1 MNEQE
6 LGKEIAKLLDYSASD
21 NIKQS
26 TAYRL
31 QSARRAALEHYQPA
45 LKIVNSGNG
54 TSIFS
59 GHDWH
64 FNTGKLILLVMVFFA
79 FVVGSTSYWKF
90 LEKSRHDV
98 GDDPILIDNSF
109 STEDQNDTELE
120 WKSEFPDD
128 LQLDKTQDITD
139 ESHLSPATNHH
150 SEMMH
155 DPSPEVET
163 DTKREVMDEELPTDM
178 QLDQINTPVSNSP
191 EAHADE
197 IPEKWLMES
206 N

>member
-45 LKIVNSGNG
+45 LKIVGSGNG

-90 LEKSRHDV
+90 LEKNRHDA
-98 GDDPILIDNSF
+98 GDDPILIDSF
-109 STEDQNDTELE
+109 SIEDQNDTELE
-120 WKSEFPDD
+120 WKSDFPDD
-128 LQLDKTQDITD
+128 LQLNKTQDFID
-139 ESHLSPATNHH
+139 ESHPDSVTDHH
-150 SEMMH
+150 TEMLH
-155 DPSPEVET
+155 DPSSEVEINI
-163 DTKREVMDEELPTDM
+163 KREIMDELPVDT
-178 QLDQINTPVSNSP
+178 QLDQKNDPVSNLSP
-191 EAHADE
+191 EIHLDE
-197 IPEKWLMES
+197 VPENWLVES

>member
-21 NIKQS
+21 SIKQS

-98 GDDPILIDNSF
+98 GNDSILIDSF
-109 STEDQNDTELE
+109 STEDQNDSELE
-120 WKSEFPDD
+120 WKSEFPADE
-128 LQLDKTQDITD
+128 LQLNKTQDLSD
-139 ESHLSPATNHH
+139 ESNLAPATNHH

-155 DPSPEVET
+155 DPSLEVET
-163 DTKREVMDEELPTDM
+163 DIKREVIDELPADS
-178 QLDQINTPVSNSP
+178 QFDQTNTPVSNSS
-191 EAHADE
+191 ETHADE
-197 IPEKWLMES
+197 TPEKWLMES